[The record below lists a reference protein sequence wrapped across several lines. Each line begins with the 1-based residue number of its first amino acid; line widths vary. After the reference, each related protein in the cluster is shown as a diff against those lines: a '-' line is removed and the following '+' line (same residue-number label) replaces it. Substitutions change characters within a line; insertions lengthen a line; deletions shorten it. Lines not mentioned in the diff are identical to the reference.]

1 MIDTIIPYLPY
12 AAWCFGGALAGFGTC
27 AVLTMG
33 KVADSHSGTWIEG
46 YNVGFQDGFHDG
58 DSGQASAH
66 TRCSDALETA
76 RNRIERALE
85 QITPGANATVVRI
98 GRILRG
104 EQG

>member
-1 MIDTIIPYLPY
+1 MIDLITPYLPY
-12 AAWCFGGALAGFGTC
+12 AAWCFGGAIAGFGTC

-33 KVADSHSGTWIEG
+33 KVAEANDAADWESTA
-46 YNVGFQDGFHDG
+46 HDYA
-58 DSGQASAH
+58 DRAWENEKAH

-85 QITPGANATVVRI
+85 QITPGANATVSRI

>member
-1 MIDTIIPYLPY
+1 MIDTLTYY
-12 AAWCFGGALAGFGTC
+12 APHAACLFVGALVG
-27 AVLTMG
+27 MG
-33 KVADSHSGTWIEG
+33 AMAAMTVSRMADDHA
-46 YNVGFQDGFHDG
+46 
-58 DSGQASAH
+58 QADAINEALHTAH

-85 QITPGANATVVRI
+85 QITPGANATVSRI